1 VELVGKFV
9 DFSNA
14 LVDKCELLVVAE
26 DELPVADEGCHPIL
40 KN

>member
-1 VELVGKFV
+1 MELVGEFV

-14 LVDKCELLVVAE
+14 LVDEGELLVVAE
-26 DELPVADEGCHPIL
+26 DELPVADESGHPIL